1 MSKIEK
7 MPVILDCCKR
17 HDPCVLFIVGRP
29 KDDHVVCYIQEKG
42 TIVPYWRM
50 QDGSKVEPSY
60 FEKLV
65 LAVTKGEG
73 QFNIISLPDII
84 FTLSADAVHYSDK
97 TIAFVFLGEP
107 KRFFNPSP
115 SYIIIK
121 YTDHSHEKI
130 YL

>member
-1 MSKIEK
+1 MSKIEN
-7 MPVILDCCKR
+7 MSDILVRCKR
-17 HDPCVLFIVGRP
+17 YDPGVLFVVGRP
-29 KDDHVVCYIQEKG
+29 KDGNVVCYIREKG

-50 QDGSKVEPSY
+50 QDGSRVEPSY

-65 LAVTKGEG
+65 LAVTKGDG

-84 FTLSADAVHYSDK
+84 FTLSAGAAHYSDK

-121 YTDHSHEKI
+121 YTDHSSEKI
-130 YL
+130 HL

>member
-1 MSKIEK
+1 MSVIEN
-7 MPVILDCCKR
+7 MPDILCRCQGY
-17 HDPCVLFIVGRP
+17 DPGVLFIVGRP
-29 KDDHVVCYIQEKG
+29 KDEHVICYIRENG

-50 QDGSKVEPSY
+50 QDGSKVELSY

-65 LAVTKGEG
+65 LTVRKCDG

-84 FTLSADAVHYSDK
+84 FTLSIDAIHYSDK

-115 SYIIIK
+115 SCIIIK
-121 YTDHSHEKI
+121 YTDHSSEKI
-130 YL
+130 EF